1 MPLNADLMKST
12 AVHYEE
18 EELDSL
24 QLNIFSQ
31 DSRHFEIVSQVS
43 FTSYANWA
51 FRLIS
56 CLGSESLH

>member
-43 FTSYANWA
+43 CTSYANLA
-51 FRLIS
+51 FELIS
-56 CLGSESLH
+56 